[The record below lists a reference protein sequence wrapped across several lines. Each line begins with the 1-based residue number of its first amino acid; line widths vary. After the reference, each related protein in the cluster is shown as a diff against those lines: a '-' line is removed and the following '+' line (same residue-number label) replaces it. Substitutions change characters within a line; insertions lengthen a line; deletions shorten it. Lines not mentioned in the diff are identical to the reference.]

1 MANTTEPIMAS
12 MGMMMPLGSESMDDS
27 VNSMIPSNEMKAEM
41 RMASKPPS
49 EWLYLLCPGWAA
61 RNAETVAATD
71 SLLSSYKPY
80 LGGELSSQLLCRL
93 SIYGRE
99 KFEFP
104 WMEGNSPPSFDFW
117 RILGVVDD
125 FDRAHIVANI
135 ERFCSLYNICGG
147 NPNDSSISSAF
158 SPVVGTYSRESSDA
172 SDNHMKIQHRRLKCS
187 LKDREKEAYAL
198 RKAAE
203 KAARAASR
211 EEKRQQKMEVKRQRA
226 EITKMQREVAF
237 KKVAEVVQAARVPTE
252 IIQGADAFITAP
264 KFAPAPP
271 VPDAAIRK
279 NRSSIVI
286 STASDLDQIVAY
298 SNSLWEKYNAVAKE
312 HNKRVKWI
320 MVAKE
325 LGINVKV
332 REKYAR
338 MHARAKMRGFDFV
351 NWGHYR
357 IKDYPQYFLEP
368 LTPLLSGAPDVNDSP
383 PGQETYTMGDAGVY
397 QQGGSYASSAHETDQ
412 AIFNLAMEVAE
423 AGGYSSDPAPEFMA
437 HMEASIGASG
447 HGHFHHPYSYGH
459 HCGV

>member
-1 MANTTEPIMAS
+1 MAITTEPVMAFIEETMPVGSASIM
-12 MGMMMPLGSESMDDS
+12 D
-27 VNSMIPSNEMKAEM
+27 NTTPSNEMKAEM
-41 RMASKPPS
+41 RMAIKTPS
-49 EWLYLLCPGWAA
+49 EWLYSLCPNWAA
-61 RNAETVAATD
+61 RNTEIVAATN

-80 LGGELSSQLLCRL
+80 LGGQLSSQLLCRL

-117 RILGVVDD
+117 KILGVEDD

-147 NPNDSSISSAF
+147 DPNDSSISAAF
-158 SPVVGTYSRESSDA
+158 SPIVATYSLESDGSKN
-172 SDNHMKIQHRRLKCS
+172 DNPMKIQHRRLKCS
-187 LKDREKEAYAL
+187 LKEREKEAFAL

-211 EEKRQQKMEVKRQRA
+211 EEKRQQKIETKRQRA

-237 KKVAEVVQAARVPTE
+237 KKVAEVVQSARVPTE
-252 IIQGADAFITAP
+252 IIHGIDSTTTAP
-264 KFAPAPP
+264 KLAPALT
-271 VPDAAIRK
+271 VPAVAMRK

-368 LTPLLSGAPDVNDSP
+368 LTPLLSVSSDGNDSP
-383 PGQETYTMGDAGVY
+383 PGQEAYTMGDI
-397 QQGGSYASSAHETDQ
+397 GGNYGNSAHETDQ

-423 AGGYSSDPAPEFMA
+423 AGGYASDPAPEYMA
-437 HMEASIGASG
+437 HMEATIGVSDVG
-447 HGHFHHPYSYGH
+447 FHPLSYGH

>member
-1 MANTTEPIMAS
+1 
-12 MGMMMPLGSESMDDS
+12 
-27 VNSMIPSNEMKAEM
+27 M

-61 RNAETVAATD
+61 LNANIVAATD
-71 SLLSSYKPY
+71 VRLMSYKPY
-80 LGGELSSQLLCRL
+80 LGGQLSSQLLCRL
-93 SIYGRE
+93 SIFG
-99 KFEFP
+99 KDAVSFP

-117 RILGVVDD
+117 KILGVEDD

-135 ERFCSLYNICGG
+135 ERFCSVFNICGG

-158 SPVVGTYSRESSDA
+158 SLISGANQGSNGVKENATKMQQRRPKCALKES
-172 SDNHMKIQHRRLKCS
+172 
-187 LKDREKEAYAL
+187 EKQAFAL

-211 EEKRQQKMEVKRQRA
+211 EEKRKQKIEIKRQRA
-226 EITKMQREVAF
+226 EMAKMQREVAF
-237 KKVAEVVQAARVPTE
+237 KKVAELVQSARVPTE
-252 IIQGADAFITAP
+252 IIDGSGSTAAAP
-264 KFAPAPP
+264 KLEPALP
-271 VPDAAIRK
+271 VPAAAMRK

-286 STASDLDQIVAY
+286 STASDLDQIVTY
-298 SNSLWEKYNAVAKE
+298 SNILWEKYNAAAKE

-357 IKDYPQYFLEP
+357 IKDYPQYFIEP
-368 LTPLLSGAPDVNDSP
+368 LTPVASLPADGNHSSSV
-383 PGQETYTMGDAGVY
+383 QETHVDSMNEVGE
-397 QQGGSYASSAHETDQ
+397 HEADQ

-423 AGGYSSDPAPEFMA
+423 AGGYSSDPAPEYMA
-437 HMEASIGASG
+437 HMEATIGG
-447 HGHFHHPYSYGH
+447 TGDDLNFHPFTFGPHYGL
-459 HCGV
+459 